1 LEQKKEITMCVDPD
15 WEPFEK
21 INSKGEHEGIAADLI
36 TLVAQRL
43 NITLTLIPTKTWVET
58 LRFSQYKM
66 CDILSFLNDS
76 SERRRWLTFT
86 QPIFS
91 DPNVLIARSDYPM
104 VDDLSKINATIAFPS
119 GTAMYEKFSKD
130 FPNLIFVPVES
141 ENEAFTLVENKK
153 VDMTLRSLIVAAH
166 TIKKEG
172 LFNLKIVGKPIKYT
186 NYLRIGVLKEEPI
199 LRDILNVGIATLT
212 QKDIDAIVNR
222 HVSIVVEENNNYTIG
237 FWVFVALL
245 FLIGLILLWNH
256 LLRKKVI
263 AEVQKNSE
271 QTELLYQ
278 QSKQAELGKLIANIS
293 HQWRDGL
300 TKIGYINLTTMAK
313 LKMNQE
319 ISKEYLEKSTHDIEY
334 TLDFM
339 SDTMQNFLEYY
350 KPSSHKV
357 EFDIKESIKASMS
370 IINTKIKNHDV
381 NIHILGQSF
390 TTIGIKNQWMQIWL
404 NLLNNSINQAVKK
417 SIKAPKIEIVIHKN
431 TISFEDN
438 CGGFDEEM
446 LKNYQ
451 SEKFNGLGLKM
462 SKDIANDYDWDI
474 EILNKREGAVIKIF
488 KKRVLQ

>member
-1 LEQKKEITMCVDPD
+1 
-15 WEPFEK
+15 
-21 INSKGEHEGIAADLI
+21 
-36 TLVAQRL
+36 
-43 NITLTLIPTKTWVET
+43 
-58 LRFSQYKM
+58 
-66 CDILSFLNDS
+66 
-76 SERRRWLTFT
+76 
-86 QPIFS
+86 
-91 DPNVLIARSDYPM
+91 
-104 VDDLSKINATIAFPS
+104 
-119 GTAMYEKFSKD
+119 
-130 FPNLIFVPVES
+130 
-141 ENEAFTLVENKK
+141 
-153 VDMTLRSLIVAAH
+153 
-166 TIKKEG
+166 
-172 LFNLKIVGKPIKYT
+172 
-186 NYLRIGVLKEEPI
+186 
-199 LRDILNVGIATLT
+199 
-212 QKDIDAIVNR
+212 
-222 HVSIVVEENNNYTIG
+222 VEENNNYTIG